1 MSYTL
6 RGRIESRLAALALPL
21 AAACLVAAALG
32 QWWPVGLAAAMLVVA
47 LAFDLVYHPVLRYQP
62 GWAALPLGLVELGA
76 VMAVVIGYGSRAPLV
91 VALGLF
97 AAAWVCAQLLGHAVL
112 PFWRLSY
119 AEDGGELGLRG
130 GALAVA
136 AVAAPLAAAGGL
148 WYAHLPPVVHLAS
161 GVHQGPLVILRR
173 EKLVGDPGAIV
184 RGGIVVAHK
193 NVEISHVTVVGGVN
207 GITVDG
213 MRGVVLDHVDVV
225 RPQED
230 GIHVRGE
237 AIKITHCNVDMRG
250 VTYGQGIDI
259 SYNMDTGETMVSRC
273 NVVGGQEGI
282 VVHSSSAMLEHNR
295 VEQTTMRGISM
306 TEMSMGGVMH
316 NTVRDAKGIGILC
329 GDHSMCMIDRND
341 VADTRVDPTGG
352 DLMRRGYGL
361 VVEFGAEADVGRN
374 DLADN
379 PLTMG
384 VFIDSLVHWQHR

>member
-6 RGRIESRLAALALPL
+6 RGRLESRLAALALPL

-32 QWWPVGLAAAMLVVA
+32 EWWPVGLAAAMLAAAVGV
-47 LAFDLVYHPVLRYQP
+47 DLVYHPLLRYQP
-62 GWAALPLGLVELGA
+62 GWAALPLGLLELGV
-76 VMAVVIGYGSRAPLV
+76 VMAVVLGYGTQAPLV

-97 AAAWVCAQLLGHAVL
+97 AAAWVCAQLLGHALL
-112 PFWRLSY
+112 PLWRLSY
-119 AEDGGELGLRG
+119 AEDGGELGRRG
-130 GALAVA
+130 GALAAA

-161 GVHQGPLVILRR
+161 GVHQGPLVIDRR
-173 EKLVGDPGAIV
+173 EKLVGDPGAVV

-213 MRGVVLDHVDVV
+213 MSGVVLSHVTVV
-225 RPQED
+225 HPQLD
-230 GIHVRGE
+230 GIHVRGK
-237 AIKITHCNVDMRG
+237 AITITHCNVDMRG
-250 VTYGQGIDI
+250 VPYGQGIDI
-259 SYNMDTGETMVSRC
+259 SYNMDAGETMVSRC
-273 NVVGGQEGI
+273 TVVGGQEGI

-295 VEQTTMRGISM
+295 VERTTMRAISM

-329 GDHSMCMIDRND
+329 GDHSMCMIDRNN
-341 VADTRVDPTGG
+341 VAGTRSDPVGG
-352 DLMRRGYGL
+352 DRERAGYGL
-361 VVEFGAEADVGRN
+361 VVEFGADADLGRN

-384 VFIDSLVHWQHR
+384 VFVGSLVHWQRR